1 MLLLLS
7 ILVGM
12 AGQPSPYQT
21 SYTQRAKQLVNTH
34 RWATI
39 LGHVATPRA
48 PPDPGDPTGG
58 FYHDGS
64 SHLDPRQV
72 MPCPYTSTTR
82 KQNRPLTQKNR

>member
-39 LGHVATPRA
+39 LGHVATPRKVKS
-48 PPDPGDPTGG
+48 TGLAQTLG
-58 FYHDGS
+58 Q
-64 SHLDPRQV
+64 L
-72 MPCPYTSTTR
+72 
-82 KQNRPLTQKNR
+82 